1 MNRISKFNL
10 GSVTVRVSR
19 LEILYLLPRSH
30 KSTDGR
36 IYEKAW
42 IFLVFPIRKRRAIV
56 AVMCARVSG
65 LQARASLLEAI
76 PKKEPNEE
84 EKEPCVERVE
94 KKLLLALSHWSLTQT
109 RESFLVWVGWE
120 YLIGSNEQQV
130 RASSPWVTPIPT
142 RASRRT
148 AAIFSLLAWLFSLLR
163 SFSPTGKRRH
173 DLALGRLAY
182 SRTSFAWRDRY

>member
-30 KSTDGR
+30 KSTDGG

-42 IFLVFPIRKRRAIV
+42 IFFSVSHTEKARNRRGHV
-56 AVMCARVSG
+56 RTCVSG

-84 EKEPCVERVE
+84 EKEPRVERVE
-94 KKLLLALSHWSLTQT
+94 KTFS
-109 RESFLVWVGWE
+109 
-120 YLIGSNEQQV
+120 
-130 RASSPWVTPIPT
+130 
-142 RASRRT
+142 
-148 AAIFSLLAWLFSLLR
+148 SLLVI
-163 SFSPTGKRRH
+163 GH
-173 DLALGRLAY
+173 
-182 SRTSFAWRDRY
+182 